1 TGKVTFTVR
10 VKTALHPYICL
21 QSTITA
27 TNCDS
32 WTSNEY
38 PNNATYT
45 MERNCVDILANRSLI
60 VNKTA
65 NRTEMNPANEVNFRV
80 DFENKS
86 TADSWLN
93 GGRDHVIL
101 SYGNFIPP
109 GGGYSSTSFYQLFR
123 FWNDAQEAYINMNNY
138 RISYFMNDAAAMGL
152 YNATTNPTGWTFQV
166 DNQNDLDKYGYNP
179 ASGPITFAYQ
189 KIPNGSDAN
198 GAWNQRLMIRFAN
211 TLMATSTHVYDK
223 LDSKYLLHKGVWG
236 PALIRAVLS
245 ANPTADM
252 IVRTSDDW
260 SYSSA
265 VKSASLDGQG
275 ETFTPI
281 SPGWANRATPN
292 KPITNYSRHSCS
304 PDRANYDRI
313 LVEEFDG
320 YTWRRILGRGPLP
333 GKEAEMVVVVD
344 TIPKEFTWK
353 AFKTDKALGVTA
365 TYTPAPNGAN
375 YTGIVKWQ
383 IPSMLVGEKGFL
395 EYTVIAAGTCPM
407 ADKNVVNK
415 AWIYSS
421 TDSPTSSEAPVKI
434 TCDFVPEPITPT
446 SITKTADKTTYAV
459 NDNIVYTIDYVQKQ
473 GAIAIDPLTA
483 TSTTSNWVAPA
494 GSPGLP
500 TNVGGD
506 LTVPWTDPKYFYN
519 KYSHGTNGTLTFT
532 IDLTTNGWNSFS
544 LLFRYK
550 SGKPGT
556 AGFDGVA
563 LNIWPGKNGIGAGLV
578 ISCMNNNT
586 LVRRDGE
593 TSPLSYS
600 APATPLTITVRLL
613 DDKMSVWVNSDP
625 ETNTPLVTYSGLKI
639 QAGYVGFYNGKSD
652 SGLSG
657 GGENSNN
664 YRIKKWDSRFDSAF
678 DLEISDVLPTVTSFV
693 SATNSGTHSA
703 GKVTW

>member
-1 TGKVTFTVR
+1 
-10 VKTALHPYICL
+10 PIICL

-27 TNCDS
+27 NNCDS
-32 WTSNEY
+32 WVSNEY

-45 MERNCVDILANRSLI
+45 MERNCVDILANRSLS
-60 VNKTA
+60 VAKTA
-65 NRTEMNPANEVNFRV
+65 NRTEMNPANEVNFRI

-93 GGRDHVIL
+93 GGRDNVIL

-152 YNATTNPTGWTFQV
+152 YNATTNPTGWNFSV

-198 GAWNQRLMIRFAN
+198 GAWNQRLMVRFAN

-260 SYSSA
+260 SYSST

-292 KPITNYSRHSCS
+292 KPITNYARHSCS
-304 PDRANYDRI
+304 PDRSNYDRI

-333 GKEAEMVVVVD
+333 GKEAEFVVVVD
-344 TIPKEFTWK
+344 TLPKDFTWK

-365 TYTPAPNGAN
+365 T
-375 YTGIVKWQ
+375 
-383 IPSMLVGEKGFL
+383 
-395 EYTVIAAGTCPM
+395 
-407 ADKNVVNK
+407 
-415 AWIYSS
+415 
-421 TDSPTSSEAPVKI
+421 
-434 TCDFVPEPITPT
+434 
-446 SITKTADKTTYAV
+446 
-459 NDNIVYTIDYVQKQ
+459 
-473 GAIAIDPLTA
+473 
-483 TSTTSNWVAPA
+483 
-494 GSPGLP
+494 
-500 TNVGGD
+500 
-506 LTVPWTDPKYFYN
+506 
-519 KYSHGTNGTLTFT
+519 
-532 IDLTTNGWNSFS
+532 
-544 LLFRYK
+544 
-550 SGKPGT
+550 
-556 AGFDGVA
+556 
-563 LNIWPGKNGIGAGLV
+563 
-578 ISCMNNNT
+578 
-586 LVRRDGE
+586 
-593 TSPLSYS
+593 
-600 APATPLTITVRLL
+600 
-613 DDKMSVWVNSDP
+613 
-625 ETNTPLVTYSGLKI
+625 
-639 QAGYVGFYNGKSD
+639 
-652 SGLSG
+652 
-657 GGENSNN
+657 
-664 YRIKKWDSRFDSAF
+664 
-678 DLEISDVLPTVTSFV
+678 
-693 SATNSGTHSA
+693 
-703 GKVTW
+703 